1 MLSVQV
7 VRNQKH
13 LARGI
18 LDLGLQKFNPFACVK
33 CLIDDHPARLALIGN
48 RGNPESLRPL
58 LLLLVL
64 LLNLEHPA
72 LRESPAWCEAL
83 SASMRQPEAE
93 FG

>member
-1 MLSVQV
+1 MSVQV
-7 VRNQKH
+7 VRNQEH
-13 LARGI
+13 LPGCI
-18 LDLGLQKFNPFACVK
+18 LDQGLQKFNPPACVK

-58 LLLLVL
+58 LLLKLKR
-64 LLNLEHPA
+64 PA

-83 SASMRQPEAE
+83 SGSMRQPEAE